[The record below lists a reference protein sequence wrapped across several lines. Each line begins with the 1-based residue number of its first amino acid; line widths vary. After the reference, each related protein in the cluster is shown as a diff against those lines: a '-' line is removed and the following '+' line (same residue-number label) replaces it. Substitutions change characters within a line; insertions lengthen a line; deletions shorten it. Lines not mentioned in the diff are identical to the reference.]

1 MRFRASGIAP
11 LFLGRDGL
19 TDAQERDLEALV
31 VRFKAWKY
39 APDEKLKAKLKLT
52 DIMTA
57 KLEELKD
64 ARLQFISGNIE
75 LSKGAQTFI
84 KDVVRQEV
92 MKFRSSF
99 GGNKYTQKG
108 DQCEDMAIEL
118 YNSIFFKNYKKLVE
132 GDEFYELSHGM
143 VGGHPDIV
151 DNEAMKV
158 IDIKVP
164 WSKDTFP
171 DFEEDGESDLYKW
184 QIRTYLYMLRKI
196 TGDNGWSDGEIAY
209 MLIDTPEALVPEND
223 GDDLH
228 MMSDVADNLR
238 STIVTVKLTDEHVE
252 HMDRRIAAA
261 VRYAEDYKKRLL
273 NKNTNV

>member
-19 TDAQERDLEALV
+19 TDVQKDTLDKHVHRQMSFLSENDH
-31 VRFKAWKY
+31 
-39 APDEKLKAKLKLT
+39 KLKKKLELT
-52 DIMTA
+52 DNMYKEMHTLLA
-57 KLEELKD
+57 KQNELEK
-64 ARLQFISGNIE
+64 GNIE

-92 MKFRSSF
+92 MKFRASF

-132 GDEFYELSHGM
+132 GDEFYELSYGI

-151 DNEAMKV
+151 DKEAMKV

-171 DFEEDGESDLYKW
+171 DFEEDGESDLYVW

-238 STIVTVKLTDEHVE
+238 STIVIVKLTDEHVE

-273 NKNTNV
+273 NKNK

>member
-31 VRFKAWKY
+31 VRFRSWRDET
-39 APDEKLKAKLKLT
+39 DEKLKAKLKLT

-75 LSKGAQTFI
+75 LSKGAKTFI

-92 MKFRSSF
+92 MKFRASF

-132 GDEFYELSHGM
+132 GDEFYELSYGI

-151 DNEAMKV
+151 DKEAMKV

-196 TGDNGWSDGEIAY
+196 TGNDGWSDGEIAY

-228 MMSDVADNLR
+228 MMSDVDDNLR
-238 STIVTVKLTDEHVE
+238 STIVIVKLTDEHVE

>member
-19 TDAQERDLEALV
+19 TDVQERDLEALV
-31 VRFKAWKY
+31 VRFRSWR
-39 APDEKLKAKLKLT
+39 DETDDKLKAKFKLT
-52 DIMTA
+52 DIMMA
-57 KLEELKD
+57 KLEELKE
-64 ARLQFISGNIE
+64 AKQQFISGNIE

-84 KDVVRQEV
+84 KDVVRQGI
-92 MKFRSSF
+92 MKFSAPF
-99 GGNKYTQKG
+99 GGNKYTEKG
-108 DQCEDMAIEL
+108 NQCEDMAIEL
-118 YNSIFFKNYKKLVE
+118 YNSIFFKDYKKLVE
-132 GDEFYELSHGM
+132 GDEFYELSYGL

-151 DNEAMKV
+151 DVDNKKV

-171 DFEEDGESDLYKW
+171 DFEEDGESDLYVW

-196 TGDNGWSDGEIAY
+196 TGNDGWSDGEIAY
-209 MLIDTPEALVPEND
+209 MLIDTPEVLVPEND

-238 STIVTVKLTDEHVE
+238 STIVTVTLTDEHVE
-252 HMDRRIAAA
+252 HMDRRVAAA
-261 VRYAEDYKKRLL
+261 IKFADKYKQRLL

>member
-31 VRFKAWKY
+31 VRFRSWRDET
-39 APDEKLKAKLKLT
+39 DEKLKAKLKLT

-75 LSKGAQTFI
+75 LSKGAKTFI

-92 MKFRSSF
+92 MKFRASF
-99 GGNKYTQKG
+99 GGNKYTEKG
-108 DQCEDMAIEL
+108 NQCEDTAIEL
-118 YNSIFFKNYKKLVE
+118 YNSIFFKDYKKLVE
-132 GDEFYELSHGM
+132 GDEFYELRYGPVS
-143 VGGHPDIV
+143 GHPDIV
-151 DNEAMKV
+151 DKEPKKV

-171 DFEEDGESDLYKW
+171 DFEEDGESDLYVW

-273 NKNTNV
+273 NKNK

>member
-19 TDAQERDLEALV
+19 TDAQERDLETLV
-31 VRFKAWKY
+31 VRFRSWRDET
-39 APDEKLKAKLKLT
+39 DEKLKAKLKLT

-75 LSKGAQTFI
+75 LSKGAKTFI

-118 YNSIFFKNYKKLVE
+118 YNSIFFKDYKKLVD
-132 GDEFYELSHGM
+132 GDEFYELSHGI

-151 DNEAMKV
+151 DKEAMKV

-196 TGDNGWSDGEIAY
+196 TGNDGWSDGEIAY
-209 MLIDTPEALVPEND
+209 MLIDTPEALVPESD

-228 MMSDVADNLR
+228 MMSDVDDNLR
-238 STIVTVKLTDEHVE
+238 STIVIVKLTDEHVE

-273 NKNTNV
+273 NKNK

>member
-31 VRFKAWKY
+31 VRFRSWRDET
-39 APDEKLKAKLKLT
+39 DEKLKAKLKLT

-75 LSKGAQTFI
+75 LSKGAKTFI

-92 MKFRSSF
+92 MKFRASF

-151 DNEAMKV
+151 DKEAMKV

-273 NKNTNV
+273 NKNK

>member
-19 TDAQERDLEALV
+19 TDVQKDTLDKHVHRQMSFLRENDQ
-31 VRFKAWKY
+31 
-39 APDEKLKAKLKLT
+39 KLKKKLELT
-52 DIMTA
+52 DNMHKEMHTLIA
-57 KLEELKD
+57 KQNELEK
-64 ARLQFISGNIE
+64 GNIE

-151 DNEAMKV
+151 DKEAMKV

-196 TGDNGWSDGEIAY
+196 TGNNGWSDGEIAY

-228 MMSDVADNLR
+228 MMSDVDDNLR

>member
-19 TDAQERDLEALV
+19 TDVQERDLEALV
-31 VRFKAWKY
+31 IRFRSWRDET
-39 APDEKLKAKLKLT
+39 DEKLKAKFKLT
-52 DIMTA
+52 DIMMA
-57 KLEELKD
+57 KLEDLKE
-64 ARLQFISGNIE
+64 AKQQFISGNIE

-84 KDVVRQEV
+84 KDVVRQGI
-92 MKFRSSF
+92 MKFSAPF
-99 GGNKYTQKG
+99 GGNKYTEKG
-108 DQCEDMAIEL
+108 NQCEDMAIEL
-118 YNSIFFKNYKKLVE
+118 YNSIFFKDYKKLVE
-132 GDEFYELSHGM
+132 GDEFYELSYGL

-151 DNEAMKV
+151 DVYNKKV

-184 QIRTYLYMLRKI
+184 QIRTYLYMLRKM
-196 TGDNGWSDGEIAY
+196 TGDNTWSNGEIAY

-228 MMSDVADNLR
+228 MMSDLPNNLR
-238 STIVTVKLTDEHVE
+238 STIVTVTLTDEHVE
-252 HMDRRIAAA
+252 HMDRRVAAA
-261 VRYAEDYKKRLL
+261 IKFADKYKQRLL

>member
-11 LFLGRDGL
+11 LFLGSDGL
-19 TDAQERDLEALV
+19 TDVQERDLEALV
-31 VRFKAWKY
+31 VRFRSWRDET
-39 APDEKLKAKLKLT
+39 DEKLKAKFKLT
-52 DIMTA
+52 DIMMA
-57 KLEELKD
+57 KLEDLKE
-64 ARLQFISGNIE
+64 AKQQFISGNVE

-84 KDVVRQEV
+84 KDVVRQRI
-92 MKFRSSF
+92 MKFSAPF
-99 GGNKYTQKG
+99 GGNKYTEKG
-108 DQCEDMAIEL
+108 NQCEDMAIEL
-118 YNSIFFKNYKKLVE
+118 YNSIFFKDYKKLVE
-132 GDEFYELSHGM
+132 GDEFYELSYGL

-151 DNEAMKV
+151 DVDNRKV

-184 QIRTYLYMLRKI
+184 QIRTYLYILRKM
-196 TGDNGWSDGEIAY
+196 TGDNTWSDGEIAY

-228 MMSDVADNLR
+228 MMSDLPNNLR
-238 STIVTVKLTDEHVE
+238 STIVTVTLTDEHVE
-252 HMDRRIAAA
+252 HMDRRVAAA
-261 VRYAEDYKKRLL
+261 IKFADKYKQRLL

>member
-19 TDAQERDLEALV
+19 TDAQERDLENLV
-31 VRFKAWKY
+31 VRFRSWRDET
-39 APDEKLKAKLKLT
+39 DEKLKAKLKLT

-75 LSKGAQTFI
+75 LSKGAKTFI

-99 GGNKYTQKG
+99 GGNKYTEKG
-108 DQCEDMAIEL
+108 NQCEDTAIEL
-118 YNSIFFKNYKKLVE
+118 YNSIFFKDYKKLVE

-151 DNEAMKV
+151 DKEAMKV

-196 TGDNGWSDGEIAY
+196 TGNDGWSDGEIAY

-238 STIVTVKLTDEHVE
+238 STIVIVKLTDEHVE

>member
-19 TDAQERDLEALV
+19 TDVQERDLEALV
-31 VRFKAWKY
+31 VRFRSWR
-39 APDEKLKAKLKLT
+39 DETDDKLKAKFKLT
-52 DIMTA
+52 DIMMA
-57 KLEELKD
+57 KLEELKE
-64 ARLQFISGNIE
+64 AKQQFISGNIE

-84 KDVVRQEV
+84 KDVVRQGI
-92 MKFRSSF
+92 MKFSAPF
-99 GGNKYTQKG
+99 GGNKYTEKG
-108 DQCEDMAIEL
+108 NQCEDMAIEL
-118 YNSIFFKNYKKLVE
+118 YNSIFFKDYKKLVE
-132 GDEFYELSHGM
+132 GDEFYELSYGL

-151 DNEAMKV
+151 DVDNKKV

-171 DFEEDGESDLYKW
+171 DFEEDGESDLYVW

-196 TGDNGWSDGEIAY
+196 TGNDGWSDGEIAY

-238 STIVTVKLTDEHVE
+238 STIVTVTLTDEHVE
-252 HMDRRIAAA
+252 HMDRRVAAA
-261 VRYAEDYKKRLL
+261 IKFADKYKQRLL

>member
-19 TDAQERDLEALV
+19 TDVQIATLNKHLDRQLEWANE
-31 VRFKAWKY
+31 
-39 APDEKLKAKLKLT
+39 DDAKLKKKLELT
-52 DIMTA
+52 DNMRNEMHA
-57 KLEELKD
+57 LLDKQNELEK
-64 ARLQFISGNIE
+64 GNVE

-84 KDVVRQEV
+84 KDVVRQGI
-92 MKFRSSF
+92 MKFSAPF
-99 GGNKYTQKG
+99 GGNKYTEKG
-108 DQCEDMAIEL
+108 NQCEDMAIEL
-118 YNSIFFKNYKKLVE
+118 YNSIFFKDYKKLVE
-132 GDEFYELSHGM
+132 GDEFYELSYGL

-151 DNEAMKV
+151 DIDNKKV

-184 QIRTYLYMLRKI
+184 QIRTYLYMLRKM
-196 TGDNGWSDGEIAY
+196 TGDNTWSDGEIAY

-228 MMSDVADNLR
+228 MMSDLPNNLR
-238 STIVTVKLTDEHVE
+238 STIVTVTLTDEHVE
-252 HMDRRIAAA
+252 HMDRRVAAA
-261 VRYAEDYKKRLL
+261 IKFADKYKQRLL

>member
-19 TDAQERDLEALV
+19 TDAQERDLETLV
-31 VRFKAWKY
+31 VRFRSWRDET
-39 APDEKLKAKLKLT
+39 DEKLKAKFKLT
-52 DIMTA
+52 DIMMA

-75 LSKGAQTFI
+75 LSKGAKTFI

-92 MKFRSSF
+92 MNFRSSF
-99 GGNKYTQKG
+99 GGNKYTEKG
-108 DQCEDMAIEL
+108 NQCEDMAIEL
-118 YNSIFFKNYKKLVE
+118 YNSIFFKDYKKLVE

-151 DNEAMKV
+151 DKEAMKV

-196 TGDNGWSDGEIAY
+196 TGNDGWSDGEIAY

-238 STIVTVKLTDEHVE
+238 STIVIVKLTDEHVE
-252 HMDRRIAAA
+252 HMDRRISAA
-261 VRYAEDYKKRLL
+261 VRYAKDYKKRLL